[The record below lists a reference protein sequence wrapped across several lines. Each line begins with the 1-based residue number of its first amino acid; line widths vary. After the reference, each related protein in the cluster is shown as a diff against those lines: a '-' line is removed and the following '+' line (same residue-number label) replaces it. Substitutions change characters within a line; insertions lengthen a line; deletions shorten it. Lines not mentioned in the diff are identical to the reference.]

1 MSVECTGRNIE
12 VSSSLKE
19 LARRQ
24 TQRLERRL
32 GGPAVVRVVLSHEKH
47 RFGAEVIASHRRRRW
62 KAQEETAGDPR
73 AAVTLAFEKID
84 AQAKRDL
91 GRRRDHK
98 YRGAPV
104 ESIRKARPEAEEL
117 AEAESEA
124 EAPSPATARIVRSG
138 QQRLPVKPMSVE
150 EAGLRLEHS
159 RQEFLVFRDAASE
172 RISVLYKRR
181 DGDFGLIVPEC

>member
-12 VSSSLKE
+12 VTSSLRE

-24 TQRLERRL
+24 TQQLERRL
-32 GGPAVVRVVLSHEKH
+32 GGPATVRVVLSQEKH
-47 RFGAEVIASHRRRRW
+47 RFGAEVIASHRRRHW

-84 AQAKRDL
+84 AQAKKDL
-91 GRRRDHK
+91 GRRRDSKHRAGPAGSI
-98 YRGAPV
+98 RGAKPAV
-104 ESIRKARPEAEEL
+104 EEIAGAAGEAEP
-117 AEAESEA
+117 A
-124 EAPSPATARIVRSG
+124 SPATVRIVRSG
-138 QQRLPVKPMSVE
+138 HQRLPAKPMSAE
-150 EAGLRLEHS
+150 EAGLRLENS

-172 RISVLYKRR
+172 KISVLYKRR

>member
-12 VSSSLKE
+12 VTASLRE

-24 TQRLERRL
+24 TQQLERRL
-32 GGPAVVRVVLSHEKH
+32 GGPATVRVVLSHEKH
-47 RFGAEVIASHRRRRW
+47 RFGAEVIASHRRRHW

-73 AAVTLAFEKID
+73 AAVTSAFEKID

-91 GRRRDHK
+91 GRRRDRH
-98 YRGAPV
+98 RGASGASHRGDKTARGEAA
-104 ESIRKARPEAEEL
+104 ESAREAEPR
-117 AEAESEA
+117 AA
-124 EAPSPATARIVRSG
+124 ATARIVRSG
-138 QQRLPVKPMSVE
+138 QPRIPAKPMSAE
-150 EAGLRLEHS
+150 EAGMRLENS
-159 RQEFLVFRDAASE
+159 RQEFLVFRDASSE

>member
-1 MSVECTGRNIE
+1 MSVECTGRNVE

-47 RFGAEVIASHRRRRW
+47 RFGAEVIASHRRRHW

-91 GRRRDHK
+91 GRRRDRKH
-98 YRGAPV
+98 RGAPG
-104 ESIRKARPEAEEL
+104 ESIRKARPAAAGL
-117 AEAESEA
+117 AEAGSAPEP
-124 EAPSPATARIVRSG
+124 PSPATARIVRSG
-138 QQRLPVKPMSVE
+138 QHRLPAKPMSAE
-150 EAGLRLEHS
+150 EAGLRLENS
-159 RQEFLVFRDAASE
+159 RQDFLVFRDAASE
-172 RISVLYKRR
+172 KISVLYRRR